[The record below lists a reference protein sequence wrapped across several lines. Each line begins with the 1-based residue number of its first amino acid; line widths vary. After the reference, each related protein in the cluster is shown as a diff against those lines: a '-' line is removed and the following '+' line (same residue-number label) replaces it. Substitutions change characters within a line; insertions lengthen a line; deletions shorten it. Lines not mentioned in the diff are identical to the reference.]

1 MEDTEGQNPSY
12 LPQATQV
19 GGEEG
24 QNSKLAF

>member
-1 MEDTEGQNPSY
+1 MKDTEDQNPSY

-24 QNSKLAF
+24 QNSKLGF